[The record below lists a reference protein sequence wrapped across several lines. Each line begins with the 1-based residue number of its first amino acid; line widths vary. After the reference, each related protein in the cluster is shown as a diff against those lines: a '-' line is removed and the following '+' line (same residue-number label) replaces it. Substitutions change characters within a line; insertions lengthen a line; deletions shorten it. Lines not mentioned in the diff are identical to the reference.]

1 MMPDRHK
8 WTIFL
13 TMLFSFLV
21 YSAHLYLNPPA
32 QEKELDEISLEGK
45 KIWQEKNCQ
54 SCHQFYG
61 LGGYLGPDLT
71 NIHRRR
77 TPEQTMAFLKHGT
90 EIMPD
95 FKMSNDEVQAV
106 MAFLQAMDASGIA
119 DPKGFKPT
127 WYGNI
132 KTN

>member
-1 MMPDRHK
+1 MMPDRFK
-8 WTIFL
+8 WTIFVTL
-13 TMLFSFLV
+13 LLSFGV
-21 YSAHLYLNPPA
+21 YSAHLYFTPPPNE
-32 QEKELDEISLEGK
+32 QKLDAIALQGK

-71 NIHRRR
+71 NTHRRR
-77 TPEQTMAFLKHGT
+77 TPEQTRAFLKHGT

-95 FKMSNDEVQAV
+95 FSLTEDEIQAV
-106 MAFLQAMDASGIA
+106 QAFLQTMDASGTA
-119 DPKGFKPT
+119 DPNRFNPT

-132 KTN
+132 KTD